1 MTKREKIMTKKDKFR
16 RIASALFDIVGVENY
31 FYHRCE
37 ALKHS
42 LTEEEKAIEK
52 QLWRVYMD
60 GLKPRH
66 ENNKEYD
73 RYIQMALTF
82 VKTVVGKYV
91 PEEEMKHANGY
102 EFTFEFL
109 ERDLD
114 CKEVENWKA
123 GSKFICVLN
132 ENVSVKRIP
141 LKTDDNGNWKNHLYG
156 AIYESDLIDENF
168 KPEFANMDGGLYEVV
183 ETGER
188 FDIRDAWGK
197 TLEIDS
203 DKKKSHTI
211 IKAFEYEKEFVAD
224 EMEDFGL
231 GYGEVSECSRC
242 RGGGCPQ
249 CDTTGFFTG
258 FPIHS

>member
-16 RIASALFDIVGVENY
+16 RVASALFDIVGVENY
-31 FYHRCE
+31 FYHRYE
-37 ALKHS
+37 ALKHN

-82 VKTVVGKYV
+82 VKTVVEKCV
-91 PEEEMKHANGY
+91 PAEEMKHADGR

-123 GSKFICVLN
+123 GSKFICILN

-141 LKTDDNGNWKNHLYG
+141 LETDENGNWKNHLYG
-156 AIYESDLIDENF
+156 AIYESKLIDANF
-168 KPEFANMDGGLYEVV
+168 KPEVANMDGGLYEVV

-188 FDIRDAWGK
+188 FDIRDLWSER
-197 TLEIDS
+197 TFEIHS
-203 DKKKSHTI
+203 DKKESHTI
-211 IKAFEYEKEFVAD
+211 IKEFEYEKEFVD
-224 EMEDFGL
+224 EMEDFGF
-231 GYGEVSECSRC
+231 GYGEVAECSRC
-242 RGGGCPQ
+242 RGGGCPS

-258 FPIHS
+258 FRVY